1 MIKSEIVKI
10 NKIVNFDNIY
20 IEKELSKLGKEPL
33 RWAVTGMEHDSL
45 IISVSYISDWL
56 IYINT

>member
-20 IEKELSKLGKEPL
+20 IEKELSKFGKEPL

-45 IISVSYISDWL
+45 IISVSYISD
-56 IYINT
+56 

>member
-10 NKIVNFDNIY
+10 NKIENFDNIY
-20 IEKELSKLGKEPL
+20 IEKELSELGKEPL
-33 RWAVTGMEHDSL
+33 RWAVIGVKNDYL
-45 IISVSYISDWL
+45 VISVSYISNWL

>member
-1 MIKSEIVKI
+1 MVKSEIVKI
-10 NKIVNFDNIY
+10 NKIENFDNIY
-20 IEKELSKLGKEPL
+20 IEKELSELGKEPL
-33 RWAVTGMEHDSL
+33 RWAVTGMEDDSL

>member
-10 NKIVNFDNIY
+10 NKIENFDNIY

-33 RWAVTGMEHDSL
+33 RWAVVDVGDENIALS
-45 IISVSYISDWL
+45 ISYISD
-56 IYINT
+56 